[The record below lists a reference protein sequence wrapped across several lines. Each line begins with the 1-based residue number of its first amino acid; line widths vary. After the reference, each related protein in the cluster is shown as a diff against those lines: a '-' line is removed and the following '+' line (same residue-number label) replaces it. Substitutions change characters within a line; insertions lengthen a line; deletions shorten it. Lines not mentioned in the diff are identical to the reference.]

1 MKHKWLIPVGL
12 GLTTAGVGLSLAV
25 TGQLVAVALD
35 RNAPKLMD
43 RLQSRLTGTGQLG
56 QLSRL
61 QDMVSGH
68 LQEAGCCKVV
78 LTARDGERLTGHLW
92 CCKDAKRTVL
102 CMHGWRSEWS
112 RDFGMIAEF
121 LFHNGCNVLFAE
133 QRGQGGSGGS
143 HICFGLQE
151 RYDCLDWIYYLNC
164 NGFSKLPIYLAGISM
179 GATTV
184 LMATGFPL
192 PSNVHG
198 VIADCGYTSPGEIF
212 CHVAKN
218 NLHLP
223 YGKLRKALVCRLC
236 RRRLREDPDSYSC
249 QQALRQCRVPVLFI
263 HGTEDTFVPISM
275 TYENYKACAGP
286 KELFVV
292 PGAGH
297 GTSYLVDGPGYEKR
311 VLSFF
316 AQYD

>member
-1 MKHKWLIPVGL
+1 MKHKWLIPLGL

-68 LQEAGCCKVV
+68 LQEAGCCKV
-78 LTARDGERLTGHLW
+78 TIFARDGQQLTGHLR
-92 CCKDAKRTVL
+92 CCEDAKRTVL

-112 RDFGMIAEF
+112 RDFGMIADF
-121 LFHNGCNVLFAE
+121 LFQNQCNVLFAE
-133 QRGQGGSGGS
+133 QRGQGDSGGS
-143 HICFGLQE
+143 HISFGLQE
-151 RYDCLDWIYYLNC
+151 RYDCLDWIYYLNR

-198 VIADCGYTSPGEIF
+198 VIADCGYTSPGAIF
-212 CHVAKN
+212 HHVAKH

-223 YGKLRKALVCRLC
+223 YGKLRKAMVGRLC
-236 RRRLREDPDSYSC
+236 RKRLREDPEGYSC
-249 QQALRQCRVPVLFI
+249 QQALRHCRVPVLFI

-275 TYENYKACAGP
+275 TYENYQACTGP

-311 VLSFF
+311 LLEFF
-316 AQYD
+316 RQYD